1 MLLNLR
7 IKELPAMKNHLLLLF
22 LSVMTGFMMGCHH
35 DADLNFE
42 PPRPVQA
49 PDLLCAADTVYFQ
62 NTVFP
67 LINSGCAKS
76 GCHDADKHK
85 AGIVLDSYSSI
96 MEHVRPFDPPAS
108 VLYKMLYSNEDG
120 RMPPDQPFTD
130 EQKSIIYWWI
140 KQGALNNRCDNILC
154 DSSNVTY
161 SGKIQPLASTWCVS
175 CHNSIT
181 LSGGF
186 SLETYDEMVTC
197 ANGGNLMGALRH
209 ETGYPPMPKNG
220 MLPQCGIDLF
230 QIWIDNGKPQ

>member
-1 MLLNLR
+1 MCKDLS
-7 IKELPAMKNHLLLLF
+7 AMKNSLYILLTF
-22 LSVMTGFMMGCHH
+22 IFTGFLMGCHH
-35 DADLNFE
+35 DADLSFA
-42 PPRPVQA
+42 PPRPSQS

-62 NTVFP
+62 NTVYP
-67 LINSGCAKS
+67 VINSGCAKS

-85 AGIVLDSYSSI
+85 AGVVLDSYSAI
-96 MEHVRPFDPPAS
+96 MEYVRPSDPAAS
-108 VLYKMLYSNEDG
+108 KFYKMLYSNEDG
-120 RMPPDQPFTD
+120 RMPPDSPFTG

-161 SGKIQPLASTWCVS
+161 TSKIRSLASTWCVS

-197 ANGGNLMGALRH
+197 ADGGRLIGALRH
-209 ETGYPPMPKNG
+209 EAGYEPMPKNA
-220 MLPQCGIDLF
+220 MLPQCGINLF
-230 QIWIDNGKPQ
+230 RIWINNGKPQ